1 MSLALIGFSLASTAG
16 ANELVT
22 HDSSSSSTGRR
33 AAGLIVAGAGL
44 AAFAGAVYIG
54 RERAK
59 TDEAHCTVDVCT
71 SMASLLIQDARAQ
84 SNTAFRMMGVGA
96 LAMIGG
102 ITLYLASSDGKRSR
116 SLNEMG
122 IGLGAGG
129 ITFKTTF

>member
-1 MSLALIGFSLASTAG
+1 VSLALIGVSLASTAS
-16 ANELVT
+16 ANELVS
-22 HDSSSSSTGRR
+22 HDASSEGKAQRVTG
-33 AAGLIVAGAGL
+33 LVVAGAGL
-44 AAFAGAVYIG
+44 AAFAGAVYLG

-59 TDEAHCTVDVCT
+59 TDEAHCTVDVCS

-102 ITLYLASSDGKRSR
+102 ITLYLTSSGTKPKH

-122 IGLGAGG
+122 LGLGAGG